1 MVTTRKST
9 AASRGPTKGQSVLP
23 FSNKVTKNIP
33 RDVKRSVISPAAE
46 KIEKVEPVVEEKPAK
61 NVEEAAA
68 DPAEE
73 AEEEPE
79 EEVEVEVPH
88 KSEAELKAEKTTDA
102 QIRKY
107 WKGIEKERISFSIHQ
122 QGQSVN
128 EKVLRYFDVS
138 SQYGP
143 CIGIDRTKRWQRAE
157 RLGLEPPIEVLAV
170 LLKEREQNHETETA
184 QMDKILNSIIVGA
197 AEA

>member
-1 MVTTRKST
+1 MVTTRKSA

-23 FSNKVTKNIP
+23 FSNRVTKNIP
-33 RDVKRSVISPAAE
+33 KDVKQSVISPAVE
-46 KIEKVEPVVEEKPAK
+46 KIEKVEPVVEEKPVK

-79 EEVEVEVPH
+79 EEVEEEVPQ

-102 QIRKY
+102 QISKY
-107 WKGIEKERISFSIHQ
+107 WKGIEKERISSSVHQ

-138 SQYGP
+138 SQYG
-143 CIGIDRTKRWQRAE
+143 
-157 RLGLEPPIEVLAV
+157 
-170 LLKEREQNHETETA
+170 
-184 QMDKILNSIIVGA
+184 VGQIKA
-197 AEA
+197 HFPL